1 MAVNKK
7 IYYIAGAALLTLLL
21 MKGNKALA
29 AVTKNQ
35 RLRDC
40 DPFGCGNFGAPR
52 GTRKHNGIDLIVS
65 PGQDIF
71 SPITGKV
78 TRIAYPYASD
88 LSYKGLEIVNEQYK
102 VKIFYIN
109 PTVAIPSVVTAGQK
123 IAEAQNIAAK
133 YGSTMTN
140 HVHFEVRNALN
151 QVIDPTNLF

>member
-7 IYYIAGAALLTLLL
+7 IYYIAGAALLILLL
-21 MKGNKALA
+21 MKGNKAFA

-35 RLRDC
+35 KLRGD
-40 DPFGCGNFGAPR
+40 DPFGSGKFGAPR
-52 GTRKHNGIDLIVS
+52 GNRKHNGIDLVVS

-88 LSYKGLEIVNEQYK
+88 LSYKGLEIVNEQYQ

-140 HVHFEVRNALN
+140 HVHFEIRNALN

>member
-7 IYYIAGAALLTLLL
+7 IYYIAGAALLILLL
-21 MKGNKALA
+21 MKNKALA
-29 AVTKNQ
+29 SVTKNQ
-35 RLRDC
+35 KLRDC